1 VISYLRTPTT
11 WHCPHSP
18 DARRRCSSW
27 SISPARWA
35 QDSKPAG
42 LLVWTHFGTDRQT
55 DTVPFLEPCSTYY
68 AVTLAIT
75 ETWLDSETSS
85 TGARSAGAVSGLVLL
100 LIVVVMTLILA
111 LVWRRYRIKAR
122 QRRLSQLAC
131 TYNVVPYALVSAR
144 DRHTQVSA
152 SLPRDRT
159 FAPPLFPD
167 IYPTKT
173 TIVDIY
179 LPSPD
184 MV

>member
-1 VISYLRTPTT
+1 MHAAAAAIGRYLL
-11 WHCPHSP
+11 
-18 DARRRCSSW
+18 
-27 SISPARWA
+27 
-35 QDSKPAG
+35 PAG
-42 LLVWTHFGTDRQT
+42 PRTANMRVFWWCTHFGTDRQT

-144 DRHTQVSA
+144 DRHAQVSA

>member
-1 VISYLRTPTT
+1 MISYLRTPTT

-18 DARRRCSSW
+18 DARRCCSNW

-131 TYNVVPYALVSAR
+131 TYNVVPYACLCTRSS
-144 DRHTQVSA
+144 HA
-152 SLPRDRT
+152 SIGLL
-159 FAPPLFPD
+159 AA
-167 IYPTKT
+167 
-173 TIVDIY
+173 
-179 LPSPD
+179 
-184 MV
+184 